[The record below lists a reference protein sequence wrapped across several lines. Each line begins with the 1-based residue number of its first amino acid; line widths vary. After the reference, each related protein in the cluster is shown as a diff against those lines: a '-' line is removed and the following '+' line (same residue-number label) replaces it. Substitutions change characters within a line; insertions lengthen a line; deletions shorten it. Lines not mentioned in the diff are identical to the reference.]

1 MHVETSPVPRP
12 SQYPVF
18 EHLATV
24 HTQNNFYILYAIKEL
39 NIGNAENS
47 FPNVLTLM
55 FQTSKQ
61 V

>member
-47 FPNVLTLM
+47 FPHVLTLM
-55 FQTSKQ
+55 F
-61 V
+61 